1 MFAEAGF
8 TGTPESGWTDEM
20 LDEVLI
26 AGDEAAVADRIR
38 TVFDW
43 GADEL
48 LATPIPAGDD
58 PAATEERTLEAAWGA
73 GRMKLTLEKF
83 ASVAVTANTTWVF
96 AVLSDGEGNSTT
108 VEIGSRPVAD
118 AVGGLV
124 SALEGDDVGDES
136 EIEPML
142 GLTPAELR
150 REPTTGTAVSGIRT
164 AVAQLDAMRE
174 GVSLAT
180 FLGAPQNA
188 VNDVRS
194 VRLYANINRSLFATE
209 RTPADFGRV
218 AERAARAGFTTFKC
232 APFDEVSP
240 PSSPDRILDD
250 AATGLARVGAVRA
263 AVGDDA
269 TVLVD
274 CHSRFERDTAPIIA
288 DELAKLNVG
297 WFEEPVQPRSDPED
311 LAAIARW
318 ARMPLAGGES
328 GYGVEFFDSL
338 LDGEAVSIVMP
349 DIKHCGGAVEAV
361 TIGTS
366 AQGRGAR
373 GSRCTARR
381 DPYRCSR
388 ADTPPPPYPT
398 RCRWNTPCTRLTG
411 ARSCSPRLSGWR
423 TGSCG

>member
-1 MFAEAGF
+1 MRV
-8 TGTPESGWTDEM
+8 S
-20 LDEVLI
+20 LD
-26 AGDEAAVADRIR
+26 
-38 TVFDW
+38 
-43 GADEL
+43 
-48 LATPIPAGDD
+48 
-58 PAATEERTLEAAWGA
+58 
-73 GRMKLTLEKF
+73 KF

-96 AVLSDGEGNSTT
+96 ATLGDGEGNSTT

-124 SALEGDDVGDES
+124 SALEGEDVGDES
-136 EIEPML
+136 EIESML

-150 REPTTGTAVSGIRT
+150 RDPTTGTAISGIRT

-180 FLGAPQNA
+180 FLGARG
-188 VNDVRS
+188 DVAS
-194 VRLYANINRSLFATE
+194 VRLYANINRSLFATD

-240 PSSPDRILDD
+240 PSSPERILDD
-250 AATGLARVGAVRA
+250 AALGLARVRAVRA
-263 AVGDDA
+263 AIGDDA
-269 TVLVD
+269 TALVD
-274 CHSRFERDTAPIIA
+274 CHSRFERETAPIIA

-297 WFEEPVQPRSDPED
+297 WFEEPVQPRSDPDD

-361 TIGTS
+361 TIGRS
-366 AQGRGAR
+366 ARAR
-373 GSRCTARR
+373 GKGFSMHSPSGPVSLLASGHATAALP
-381 DPYRCSR
+381 DSLPLEHAVYEADWR
-388 ADTPPPPYPT
+388 AELLTPPE
-398 RCRWNTPCTRLTG
+398 RVEDGRLWLTTG
-411 ARSCSPRLSGWR
+411 PGLGAELDWDLVRRFGRVWDP
-423 TGSCG
+423 

>member
-1 MFAEAGF
+1 
-8 TGTPESGWTDEM
+8 
-20 LDEVLI
+20 
-26 AGDEAAVADRIR
+26 
-38 TVFDW
+38 
-43 GADEL
+43 
-48 LATPIPAGDD
+48 
-58 PAATEERTLEAAWGA
+58 
-73 GRMKLTLEKF
+73 MKLTLETF
-83 ASVAVTANTTWVF
+83 ASVAVSANTTWVF
-96 AVLSDGEGNSTT
+96 AVLGDGEGNSTT

-118 AVGGLV
+118 AMGGLV

-136 EIEPML
+136 EIESML

-209 RTPADFGRV
+209 RMPADFGRV

-240 PSSPDRILDD
+240 PSSPDRILYD

-263 AVGDDA
+263 AVGDGA

-274 CHSRFERDTAPIIA
+274 CHSRFERDTAPMIA

-328 GYGVEFFDSL
+328 GYGVEFFDGL
-338 LDGEAVSIVMP
+338 LDADAVSIVMP

-361 TIGTS
+361 TIGLS
-366 AQGRGAR
+366 ARAR
-373 GSRCTARR
+373 GKGFSMHSPSGPVSLLASGHATAALP
-381 DPYRCSR
+381 DSLPLEHAVYEADWR
-388 ADTPPPPYPT
+388 AELLTPPE
-398 RCRWNTPCTRLTG
+398 RVEDGQLWLTDG
-411 ARSCSPRLSGWR
+411 AGLGAELDWDLVRRFGRVWGP
-423 TGSCG
+423 

>member
-1 MFAEAGF
+1 MRV
-8 TGTPESGWTDEM
+8 S
-20 LDEVLI
+20 
-26 AGDEAAVADRIR
+26 
-38 TVFDW
+38 
-43 GADEL
+43 
-48 LATPIPAGDD
+48 
-58 PAATEERTLEAAWGA
+58 LE
-73 GRMKLTLEKF
+73 TF

-96 AVLSDGEGNSTT
+96 ATLGDGEGNSTT

-124 SALEGDDVGDES
+124 SALEGEDVADES
-136 EIEPML
+136 EVESTL
-142 GLTPAELR
+142 GLTPSELR
-150 REPTTGTAVSGIRT
+150 RDPTTGTAVSGIRT

-180 FLGAPQNA
+180 FLGAGGA
-188 VNDVRS
+188 RGDVRS
-194 VRLYANINRSLFATE
+194 VRLYANVNRSLFATD

-240 PSSPDRILDD
+240 PSSPERILDD
-250 AATGLARVGAVRA
+250 AATGLARVRAVRA
-263 AVGDDA
+263 AIGEDA

-274 CHSRFERDTAPIIA
+274 CHSRFERETAPIIA

-297 WFEEPVQPRSDPED
+297 WFEEPVQPRSDPDD

-318 ARMPLAGGES
+318 AQMPLAGGES

-361 TIGTS
+361 TIGRS
-366 AQGRGAR
+366 ARAR
-373 GSRCTARR
+373 GKGFSMHSPSGPVSLLASGHATAALP
-381 DPYRCSR
+381 DSLPLEHAVYEADWR
-388 ADTPPPPYPT
+388 AELLTPPERVEDGHLWLTDGAGLGAEPD
-398 RCRWNTPCTRLTG
+398 WNLVRRFGRVWDP
-411 ARSCSPRLSGWR
+411 
-423 TGSCG
+423 

>member
-1 MFAEAGF
+1 
-8 TGTPESGWTDEM
+8 
-20 LDEVLI
+20 
-26 AGDEAAVADRIR
+26 
-38 TVFDW
+38 
-43 GADEL
+43 
-48 LATPIPAGDD
+48 
-58 PAATEERTLEAAWGA
+58 
-73 GRMKLTLEKF
+73 MKLTLKRF
-83 ASVAVTANTTWVF
+83 ASVAVSANTTWVF
-96 AVLSDGEGNSTT
+96 AVLGDGEGNSTT

-124 SALEGDDVGDES
+124 SALEGDDVRDES

-194 VRLYANINRSLFATE
+194 VRLYANINRSLFATK

-250 AATGLARVGAVRA
+250 AVTGLARVGAVRA

-338 LDGEAVSIVMP
+338 LDAEAVSIVMP

-361 TIGTS
+361 TIGHS
-366 AQGRGAR
+366 ARAR
-373 GSRCTARR
+373 GKGFSMHSPSGPVSLLASGHATAALP
-381 DPYRCSR
+381 DSLPLEHAVYEADWR
-388 ADTPPPPYPT
+388 AELLTPPE
-398 RCRWNTPCTRLTG
+398 RVEDGQLWLTDG
-411 ARSCSPRLSGWR
+411 AGLGAELDWDLVRRFGRVWGP
-423 TGSCG
+423 

>member
-1 MFAEAGF
+1 
-8 TGTPESGWTDEM
+8 
-20 LDEVLI
+20 
-26 AGDEAAVADRIR
+26 
-38 TVFDW
+38 
-43 GADEL
+43 
-48 LATPIPAGDD
+48 
-58 PAATEERTLEAAWGA
+58 
-73 GRMKLTLEKF
+73 MKLTLETF
-83 ASVAVTANTTWVF
+83 ASVAVTASTTWVF

-232 APFDEVSP
+232 APFDEVGP
-240 PSSPDRILDD
+240 PSSPERILED
-250 AATGLARVGAVRA
+250 AAMGLARVRAVRA

-328 GYGVEFFDSL
+328 GYGVEFFDGL

-361 TIGTS
+361 TIGRS
-366 AQGRGAR
+366 ARAR
-373 GSRCTARR
+373 GKGFSMHSPSGPVSLLASGHATAALP
-381 DPYRCSR
+381 DSLPLEHAVYEADWR
-388 ADTPPPPYPT
+388 AELLTPPE
-398 RCRWNTPCTRLTG
+398 RVEDGQLWLTDG
-411 ARSCSPRLSGWR
+411 AGLGAELDWDLVRRFGRVWGP
-423 TGSCG
+423 